1 MKMEKLSSVDKLLLK
16 GCDAINAINV
26 VGRTLGERVGLKT
39 TLTLDKKRLI
49 EINKN
54 ILKAKNAMQEVMRV
68 ISEASKANR
77 REDV

>member
-1 MKMEKLSSVDKLLLK
+1 MKREKLSSVEKLLLK
-16 GCDAINAINV
+16 GCDAINAINIV
-26 VGRTLGERVGLKT
+26 ERILRERVGLKT
-39 TLTLDKKRLI
+39 TLTLGKKRSL